1 MATSSTHMVPSRHT
15 SPPAAGGHIRP
26 LARLHR
32 VVTRTIQA
40 FFDDNITRLGAALA
54 FYTTIAVAPLM
65 VLAIAAAG
73 ILFDETTARE
83 RVLAEISNLAG
94 SPASSAIQSVQNPAA
109 TNTGTI
115 ATILS
120 TVTLIFGAFG
130 VFRHM
135 QDALNSIWR
144 IETPP
149 GQGWRWFLKRRLFSL
164 ATVLITG
171 FLLLVSLVASAA
183 ISWME
188 TRMVGLVELPVG
200 LIQVGNLIFSL
211 GVVTFLFALIFRLLP
226 DRPIPWRHVWFGAA
240 VTAFLFT
247 AGKTFLGFYLSRASL
262 TSAYGAAGSLIV
274 LLLWSY
280 YAAQIVFLG
289 AEFTR
294 VATLSRGGRDFRPL
308 DAPDEQKRTP

>member
-1 MATSSTHMVPSRHT
+1 MS
-15 SPPAAGGHIRP
+15 
-26 LARLHR
+26 
-32 VVTRTIQA
+32 RTIKA
-40 FFDDNITRLGAALA
+40 FVDDNITRLGAALA

-73 ILFDETTARE
+73 ILFDEATARE
-83 RVLAEISNLAG
+83 RVLAEINNLAG

-109 TNTGTI
+109 TNTGMV
-115 ATILS
+115 ATVLS
-120 TVTLIFGAFG
+120 TFTLVFGAFG
-130 VFRHM
+130 VFRHL

-144 IETPP
+144 VEALP

-164 ATVLITG
+164 ATVLVTG
-171 FLLLVSLVASAA
+171 FLLLVSLIASAA

-188 TRMVGLVELPVG
+188 TRMVGLVELPVA
-200 LIQVGNLIFSL
+200 LIQIGNLIFSL

-226 DRPIPWRHVWFGAA
+226 DRQIPWRHVWFGAA
-240 VTAFLFT
+240 VTAFLFS
-247 AGKTFLGFYLSRASL
+247 AGKTFLTFYLSRAAL

-289 AEFTR
+289 AEFTC
-294 VATLSRGGRDFRPL
+294 VATLSRGGRDFSAL

>member
-1 MATSSTHMVPSRHT
+1 MRTLPSHTVSSRPSGRAKRDET
-15 SPPAAGGHIRP
+15 LRP
-26 LARLHR
+26 LARLSR
-32 VVTRTIQA
+32 IVTRTVQA

-73 ILFDETTARE
+73 FLFDETTARE
-83 RVLAEISNLAG
+83 RVLAEITNLAG
-94 SPASSAIQSVQNPAA
+94 SPAGSAIQAVQNPAA
-109 TNTGTI
+109 TKTGTV
-115 ATILS
+115 ATIIS

-130 VFRHM
+130 VFRHLP
-135 QDALNSIWR
+135 DALNSIWR
-144 IETPP
+144 VEAP
-149 GQGWRWFLKRRLFSL
+149 QGRGWWWFLKRRLFSL
-164 ATVLITG
+164 AAVMVTG
-171 FLLLVSLVASAA
+171 FLLLVSLVASAV

-188 TRMVGLVELPVG
+188 TRMVGIVELPVG
-200 LIQVGNLIFSL
+200 LIQVGNLVFSL

-247 AGKTFLGFYLSRASL
+247 AGKTFLSFYLSRAAL

-294 VATLSRGGRDFRPL
+294 VATLSRGGRDFGPL

>member
-1 MATSSTHMVPSRHT
+1 MPAPSTRTISSHPTK
-15 SPPAAGGHIRP
+15 SPHAGGHLRP
-26 LARLHR
+26 LTRLSR
-32 VVTRTIQA
+32 VVMRTIQA

-83 RVLAEISNLAG
+83 RVLAEITNLAG
-94 SPASSAIQSVQNPAA
+94 TPAGSAIQSVQSPAA
-109 TNTGTI
+109 TNTGMI

-120 TVTLIFGAFG
+120 AVTLIFGAFG
-130 VFRHM
+130 VFRQL

-144 IETPP
+144 VEAPP
-149 GQGWRWFLKRRLFSL
+149 GRGWWWFLKRRLFSL
-164 ATVLITG
+164 ATVIVTG

-188 TRMVGLVELPVG
+188 TRMVGIIELPVG
-200 LIQVGNLIFSL
+200 LIQIANLVFSL

-226 DRPIPWRHVWFGAA
+226 DRSIPWRHVWFGAA
-240 VTAFLFT
+240 LTAFLFT
-247 AGKTFLGFYLSRASL
+247 AGKTILGFYLSRAAL

-294 VATLSRGGRDFRPL
+294 VATLSHGGRDFSPL
-308 DAPDEQKRTP
+308 DAPEEQKRTP

>member
-1 MATSSTHMVPSRHT
+1 MAASLTELAPSSRGA
-15 SPPAAGGHIRP
+15 PAQEHLRP
-26 LARLHR
+26 LARLSR
-32 VVTRTIQA
+32 IVTRTLKA
-40 FFDDNITRLGAALA
+40 FFDDNVTRLGAALA

-73 ILFDETTARE
+73 IIFDETTARE
-83 RVLAEISNLAG
+83 RVLAEITNLAG
-94 SPASSAIQSVQNPAA
+94 SPASSAIQSVHNPAT
-109 TNTGTI
+109 TNSGVI
-115 ATILS
+115 ATVLS

-130 VFRHM
+130 VFRHL

-144 IETPP
+144 VETPP
-149 GQGWRWFLKRRLFSL
+149 GQGWKWFLMRRLFSF

-171 FLLLVSLVASAA
+171 FLLVVSLIASAV
-183 ISWME
+183 ITWLE
-188 TRMVGLVELPVG
+188 TRMVGLVDLPVG
-200 LIQVGNLIFSL
+200 LIQIGNLIFSL
-211 GVVTFLFALIFRLLP
+211 GVVTLLFALIFRLLP

-247 AGKTFLGFYLSRASL
+247 AGKTILGFYLSRATL

-294 VATLSRGGRDFRPL
+294 VATLSRGGRDFSPL
-308 DAPDEQKRTP
+308 DAPAEQKRTP

>member
-1 MATSSTHMVPSRHT
+1 MPTVPHSSIPSR
-15 SPPAAGGHIRP
+15 SRSVAP
-26 LARLHR
+26 RLSLLTR
-32 VVTRTIQA
+32 ISLIATRTIKA

-94 SPASSAIQSVQNPAA
+94 SPASAAIQSVQNPVA
-109 TNTGTI
+109 TNTGLV
-115 ATILS
+115 ATALS

-130 VFRHM
+130 VFQHL
-135 QDALNSIWR
+135 QHALNSIWR
-144 IETPP
+144 VEAPA
-149 GQGWRWFLKRRLFSL
+149 GKGWWWFLKRRLFSL
-164 ATVLITG
+164 ATVLVTG
-171 FLLLVSLVASAA
+171 FLLLVSLIASAA

-188 TRMVGLVELPVG
+188 ARMVGLVELPVA
-200 LIQVGNLIFSL
+200 LIQIANLFFSL
-211 GVVTFLFALIFRLLP
+211 GVVTLLFALIFRLLP

-247 AGKTFLGFYLSRASL
+247 AGKTFLGMYLGRAAL
-262 TSAYGAAGSLIV
+262 ASAYGAAGSLVV

-294 VATLSRGGRDFRPL
+294 VATLSHGGRDFSPL
-308 DAPDEQKRTP
+308 DEPDEQHRTP